1 MSGIEGKARTV
12 RELLKGV
19 KYSIDYYQREYK
31 WGEKQARELIDDL
44 TGKFLEDYQPTHQ
57 RKQVAGYPHYFLGA
71 IIISK
76 KDNANFI
83 VDGQQRLT
91 SLTILLMLLRNLQ
104 KERGDQVNVDELI
117 VSEKFGEKSFNLDVD
132 ERTPCM
138 DALFESQPFDAS
150 DRTPS
155 VQNLSARYAD
165 MEGAWPEEL
174 RGDALP
180 YFIDWLLENVHLVE
194 ITAYS
199 DDDAYTIFETMNDRG
214 LSLSPT
220 DMLKGYLLANIA
232 TNKRVAA
239 NARWRER
246 IATLNEVG
254 REVEADFF
262 KAWLRSQYATKIRE
276 RKRGAKA
283 EDFDRIGTEFHRWL
297 RDASEAIGLKKED
310 DFFRL
315 IDRDFDFY
323 ARQYLLALEASE
335 KRVDGL
341 EAIQYNAQNG
351 FTLQYML
358 LLAPLK
364 PDDDPELAKRKMNI
378 VARFLDILLAWR
390 LWNFRSIAYSTM
402 QYAMFLVMRDIRGL
416 EPKPL
421 AKKLYDVLS
430 QEKETFESN
439 DRLRVHQQNR
449 YAIHR
454 LLARLTEYVE
464 TQSGQPSR
472 YAEYVAEGAGRYEV
486 EHIWA
491 DHAERHTDE
500 FAHIADFSEHRNRI
514 GGLLLLP
521 KQFNASY
528 GDLPYREKLPHYRT
542 QNLLAHSLHE
552 ECYTRNPG
560 FVRFVSESKLPFH
573 PIAQFKKDDLDERSI
588 LYRLLAERVWNP
600 QHILRMGGI
609 E

>member
-1 MSGIEGKARTV
+1 
-12 RELLKGV
+12 
-19 KYSIDYYQREYK
+19 
-31 WGEKQARELIDDL
+31 
-44 TGKFLEDYQPTHQ
+44 
-57 RKQVAGYPHYFLGA
+57 
-71 IIISK
+71 
-76 KDNANFI
+76 
-83 VDGQQRLT
+83 
-91 SLTILLMLLRNLQ
+91 
-104 KERGDQVNVDELI
+104 
-117 VSEKFGEKSFNLDVD
+117 
-132 ERTPCM
+132 
-138 DALFESQPFDAS
+138 
-150 DRTPS
+150 
-155 VQNLSARYAD
+155 
-165 MEGAWPEEL
+165 
-174 RGDALP
+174 
-180 YFIDWLLENVHLVE
+180 
-194 ITAYS
+194 
-199 DDDAYTIFETMNDRG
+199 
-214 LSLSPT
+214 
-220 DMLKGYLLANIA
+220 
-232 TNKRVAA
+232 
-239 NARWRER
+239 
-246 IATLNEVG
+246 
-254 REVEADFF
+254 
-262 KAWLRSQYATKIRE
+262 
-276 RKRGAKA
+276 
-283 EDFDRIGTEFHRWL
+283 
-297 RDASEAIGLKKED
+297 
-310 DFFRL
+310 
-315 IDRDFDFY
+315 
-323 ARQYLLALEASE
+323 
-335 KRVDGL
+335 
-341 EAIQYNAQNG
+341 
-351 FTLQYML
+351 ML

-378 VARFLDILLAWR
+378 VASFVDILLAWR

-439 DRLRVHQQNR
+439 DRLRVHQQSR

-500 FAHIADFSEHRNRI
+500 FAHTADFSEYRNRI

-573 PIAQFKKDDLDERSI
+573 PIAQFKKDDLDERSV

-600 QHILRMGGI
+600 QDILRKSPSTGRSNPFSP
-609 E
+609 ERSACF